1 MRAASNFESID
12 RWTPCGLNPGD
23 CRVLQEQFM
32 VKPYLNQQPQVTPR
46 MRAVLVDWL
55 VEVQENFEL
64 NHETLYLAVKLV
76 DTYMAIVPNVPR
88 DNIQLI
94 GSVALFLASKF
105 DVRHCFMSVLF
116 CLFVSS
122 KVFMRSKVIY
132 VVIHYHSYIVL
143 HQVFSSILIPPS
155 PHLPH

>member
-1 MRAASNFESID
+1 MSDLQCLAQTGVTGE
-12 RWTPCGLNPGD
+12 CYL
-23 CRVLQEQFM
+23 LQEQFM

-94 GSVALFLASKF
+94 GSVALFLASKY
-105 DVRHCFMSVLF
+105 DVRLLCFFFFGGGCS
-116 CLFVSS
+116 C
-122 KVFMRSKVIY
+122 
-132 VVIHYHSYIVL
+132 
-143 HQVFSSILIPPS
+143 
-155 PHLPH
+155 